1 TANGGG
7 IDAFVARLTPGSS
20 DLTFATYLGGASDDY
35 GHGVA
40 LAPTGEVYLT
50 GYTYSSDFPT
60 ANALQGAFGGSPAG
74 LVGRVSPFGGD
85 PVFAWKQIP
94 TPPPVVTN
102 PGNQHDAEADA
113 ISLAIEATDPNDYP
127 LTFAAVSLPPGL
139 DIDRDTGEISG
150 TIDYKAAEFFD
161 GTYHPTVVVANDHRA

>member
-1 TANGGG
+1 VQTASAGG

-20 DLTFATYLGGASDDY
+20 DLTFSTYLGGAGDDH
-35 GHGVA
+35 GLGVA
-40 LAPTGEVYLT
+40 LAPTGEIYLT

-60 ANALQGAFGGSPAG
+60 VNALQGALGGYGDAFVAS
-74 LVGRVSPFGGD
+74 VSPFGGD
-85 PVFAWKQIP
+85 PVFAWKQLP

-102 PGNQHDAEADA
+102 PGNQHDAEADE

-139 DIDRDTGEISG
+139 DIDPDTGEISG
-150 TIDYKAAEFFD
+150 TID
-161 GTYHPTVVVANDHRA
+161 